1 MPLLDLPISGADP
14 IIGDRALGH
23 EAAAVAERGRAVC
36 EALLA
41 GGVLPVV
48 KHLPGHGRAPCD
60 SHLALPRVETDLDT
74 LIATDFAP
82 FRALSDQP
90 LGMTAHVVY
99 TALDPDLPATLSP
112 ACIRAVRQEIGF
124 DGLLMT
130 DDLSMRALSGPMRER
145 ARQALAAGCDLLLH
159 CNADRAEAEAVAA
172 EAPELSG
179 LAADRAARTEAARRP
194 PEPFDTGAAR
204 ARYAALT
211 GAAA

>member
-1 MPLLDLPISGADP
+1 
-14 IIGDRALGH
+14 
-23 EAAAVAERGRAVC
+23 
-36 EALLA
+36 
-41 GGVLPVV
+41 VLPVV

-60 SHLALPRVETDLDT
+60 SHLALPRVETDLDS

-82 FRALSDQP
+82 FRALSDQA

-112 ACIRAVRQEIGF
+112 ACIRAVREEIGF

-172 EAPELSG
+172 AAPELSG
-179 LAADRAARTEAARRP
+179 PAADRAARAEAARRP
-194 PEPFDTGAAR
+194 PAPFDIGAAR